1 MKAQQQSRA
10 SDDSGIGLVEVIVAI
25 SLIMI
30 VATASVSLFISGL
43 RVSSEQEQRQIAITV
58 ANDLLADVAAQS
70 TTKNPTTG
78 VIGVIVGRSRTA
90 VDALWAANSV
100 ISAQTYR
107 AWDGSGSTSVA
118 AVPMTGSVQRS
129 GVTFTTQVIIGSCYQ
144 RQRPTGECTVLSNYA
159 NSLTVTPPTAA
170 PAGYSQL
177 LRVIVTV
184 AWGKGKTYQATT
196 LLDPNSDVPWVT
208 SG

>member
-10 SDDSGIGLVEVIVAI
+10 SDDSGLGLVEVIVAI

-43 RVSSEQEQRQIAITV
+43 RASSEQEQRQIAITI

-70 TTKNPTTG
+70 TTKNPSTG
-78 VIGVIVGRSRTA
+78 VSGVVAGRKQAA
-90 VDALWAANSV
+90 VEALWLANSGTAGV
-100 ISAQTYR
+100 DQTYG
-107 AWDGSGSTSVA
+107 AWDTPGSTAAV

-129 GVTFTTQVIIGSCYQ
+129 GFTFTTQVLIGSCYQ
-144 RQRPTGECTVLSNYA
+144 AQRAGGECKRISGYG
-159 NSLTVTPPTAA
+159 SA
-170 PAGYSQL
+170 PATTPATYSQL

>member
-43 RVSSEQEQRQIAITV
+43 RASSEQEQRQIAITV

-70 TTKNPTTG
+70 TTKNPSTG
-78 VIGVIVGRSRTA
+78 VSGLVAGRSKTA
-90 VDALWAANSV
+90 VEALWLANSGTAGV
-100 ISAQTYR
+100 KQTYG
-107 AWDGSGSTSVA
+107 AWDTPGSTSAV

-129 GVTFTTQVIIGSCYQ
+129 GFTFTTQVLIGSCYQ
-144 RQRPTGECTVLSNYA
+144 RQGTGGECTLLGSNYP
-159 NSLTVTPPTAA
+159 SA
-170 PAGYSQL
+170 PATAPTGYSQL

-208 SG
+208 SD